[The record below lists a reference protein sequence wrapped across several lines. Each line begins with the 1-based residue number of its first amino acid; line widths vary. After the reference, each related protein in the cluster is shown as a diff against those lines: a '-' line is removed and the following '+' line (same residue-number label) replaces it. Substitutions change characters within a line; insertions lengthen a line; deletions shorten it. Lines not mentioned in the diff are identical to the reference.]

1 MAENGEEKKGV
12 GLVGGV
18 AAIGAGVGTAAGASS
33 YMFKRELEKDAN
45 KDVKAFRDSFKAD
58 GDKKGLADRLAEEF
72 KASNAEPTEA
82 AAKAEWVKKQTEFVT
97 EKLKTQKEALVETV
111 SGSKEAVSKAAAEYA
126 AKTPKPTFDKA
137 TIEKSA
143 AEVFEKANAKPTPA
157 DAGEIKAWMKKRFD
171 AVGEASGLIG
181 AGDMLDSSA
190 GEIQEVTKEWMQK
203 NMPALGSDFQK
214 AAEETALKA
223 ARLEEAGQRDLK
235 KFFVKFTNKN
245 KGQLAETV
253 GIDLKALTKIQ
264 NPEELISEA
273 VKTGSKISYKQAYDG
288 YSKMIDNF
296 AEAVKNSGV
305 EGEARAV
312 LDEMAGHL
320 NVVQKEI
327 KTNPVVAKMI
337 EADEAFLKSTPHP
350 DLPAENAWKA
360 SRAKAVEAAVAEE
373 SKLHATKLE
382 AFTKGE
388 KAAVEAA
395 KKVEPL
401 AGKIKSADRIVEAAE
416 GVGKGGMIGRATS
429 AFKGLSGGGKT
440 AVVIGAV
447 GVVAG
452 TALAIR
458 HIRGSKSE
466 EPNYREQIA
475 AERGQSQGAA
485 PAR

>member
-12 GLVGGV
+12 GLVGGTV
-18 AAIGAGVGTAAGASS
+18 ALGAGVGTAAGASS
-33 YMFKRELEKDAN
+33 YMFKRELDKDAN
-45 KDVKAFRDSFKAD
+45 KAIKEFSESFKGS
-58 GDKKGLADRLAEEF
+58 GDKKGLADKLAEEF
-72 KASNAEPTEA
+72 KAANAEPTDA
-82 AAKAEWVKKQTEFVT
+82 TAKAEWTKKQTEFVT
-97 EKLKTQKEALVETV
+97 EKLKTQKAAIAEEV
-111 SGSKEAVSKAAAEYA
+111 SGAGEAITKAKAEYA
-126 AKTPKPTFDKA
+126 AKAPKPVFDKSSV
-137 TIEKSA
+137 EKSA
-143 AEVFEKANAKPTPA
+143 AKVFEEANAKPTPA
-157 DAGEIKAWMKKRFD
+157 DASEIKAWMKKRFD
-171 AVGEASGLIG
+171 AVGEASGFIG
-181 AGDMLDSSA
+181 AGEMLDSSA
-190 GEIQEVTKEWMQK
+190 EEIQAATKEWMEK

-214 AAEETALKA
+214 AAEATGLKA
-223 ARLEEAGQRDLK
+223 AKLEEAGQRDLK

-273 VKTGSKISYKQAYDG
+273 MKTGSKISYKKAYDG

-320 NVVQKEI
+320 SVVQKEI

-360 SRAKAVEAAVAEE
+360 SRAKAVETTVATE
-373 SKLHATKLE
+373 SKMHAAELE

-388 KAAVEAA
+388 KAAVDAA
-395 KKVEPL
+395 KKAEPL
-401 AGKIKSADRIVEAAE
+401 AGKIASAERVVEAAE
-416 GVGKGGMIGRATS
+416 GVGRKGFAMRPVA

-440 AVVIGAV
+440 AVIALGA
-447 GVVAG
+447 
-452 TALAIR
+452 TALVGTGLLI
-458 HIRGSKSE
+458 SKMRNAGNDEQKWTDRVASE
-466 EPNYREQIA
+466 
-475 AERGQSQGAA
+475 GQSQGTA